1 MKRLRV
7 TLLDVGAGDSLFLE
21 SVDQT
26 GTSSYALIDSNDTIE
41 TRSSQIFLRR
51 FFERLPVSPISP
63 HFEWV
68 LLTHAHTDHSS
79 GLKRVLKHFGT
90 KRFWYSRTN
99 TSAAQY
105 PNLIRFA
112 NNSPH
117 VQAVDVVDSSKILP
131 PFGDAQMSVMWP
143 PPNTVSVN
151 ENDNSVVLALT
162 LGQVTFVLT
171 GDSEVSGVWST
182 LSSSLPSTTRVFKVP
197 HHGAVNGTFDRNGIT
212 PWLNALTP
220 GAQVA
225 ISCHKE
231 PHQHPDS
238 TVVSALAHK
247 VSTIFRTD
255 LHQHITF
262 ETDGANVSVEFSHV

>member
-1 MKRLRV
+1 VRRLRV

-21 SVDQT
+21 SVDQH
-26 GTSSYALIDSNDTIE
+26 GTSFYALIDSNDTVE
-41 TRSSQIFLRR
+41 SRSSQIFLRR
-51 FFERLPVSPISP
+51 FFERLSTPPASP

-79 GLKRVLKHFGT
+79 GLKRILKSFGT

-105 PNLIRFA
+105 PTLIHFV
-112 NNSPH
+112 NTSPQVH
-117 VQAVDVVDSSKILP
+117 AVDLVDSSKVLP
-131 PFGDAQMSVMWP
+131 TFGDAQMSVMWP
-143 PPNTVSVN
+143 PPNTVSAN

-171 GDSEVSGVWST
+171 GDSEVGGVWST

-197 HHGAVNGTFDRNGIT
+197 HHGAVNGTFDSYGHT

-220 GAQVA
+220 GVQLA

-231 PHQHPDS
+231 PHQHPNA
-238 TVVSALAHK
+238 TVVSTLTNNISK
-247 VSTIFRTD
+247 LFRTD

>member
-1 MKRLRV
+1 MRRLRV

-21 SVDQT
+21 SVDRH
-26 GTSSYALIDSNDTIE
+26 GTPFYALIDSNDTVE
-41 TRSSQIFLRR
+41 SRSSQIFLRR
-51 FFERLPVSPISP
+51 FFERLPAPPASP

-79 GLKRVLKHFGT
+79 GLKRILKGFGT

-105 PNLIRFA
+105 PNLIQFV
-112 NNSPH
+112 NTSPQVH
-117 VQAVDVVDSSKILP
+117 AVDLVDSSKVLP
-131 PFGDAQMSVMWP
+131 QFGDAQMSVMWP
-143 PPNTVSVN
+143 PPNTVSAN

-171 GDSEVSGVWST
+171 GDSEVDAVWST

-197 HHGAVNGTFDRNGIT
+197 HHGAVNGTFDSYGNT
-212 PWLNALTP
+212 PWRNALTP
-220 GAQVA
+220 GAHVA

-231 PHQHPDS
+231 PHQHPNA
-238 TVVSALAHK
+238 TVVSALTNN
-247 VSTIFRTD
+247 VSRLFRTD
-255 LHQHITF
+255 LHQHISF
-262 ETDGANVSVEFSHV
+262 ETDGVDVRVQFSHV